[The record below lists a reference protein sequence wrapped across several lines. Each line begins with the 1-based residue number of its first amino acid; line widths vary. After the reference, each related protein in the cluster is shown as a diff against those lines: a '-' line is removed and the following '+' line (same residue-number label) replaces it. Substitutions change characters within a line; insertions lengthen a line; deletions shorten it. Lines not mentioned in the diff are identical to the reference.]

1 MFDHFVGLQ
10 LKALTLSF
18 LKRIAEFMLLD
29 RFRERRKKDSRIHA
43 FRSIQRERERDR
55 DRDRERQ
62 TQRETERQNSAI
74 AADLY
79 LVFIL
84 NAKNI
89 WLLQCLNFTISIPE
103 KRKCSILYLKFS
115 LIS

>member
-43 FRSIQRERERDR
+43 FRSIQRERETETEIERDR
-55 DRDRERQ
+55 HRER
-62 TQRETERQNSAI
+62 QRETEQRYSSGSLLSLHFKCQKHLAPPVFE
-74 AADLY
+74 LY
-79 LVFIL
+79 YFY
-84 NAKNI
+84 
-89 WLLQCLNFTISIPE
+89 S
-103 KRKCSILYLKFS
+103 
-115 LIS
+115 

>member
-43 FRSIQRERERDR
+43 FRSIQRERET

>member
-43 FRSIQRERERDR
+43 FRSIQRERDR

-62 TQRETERQNSAI
+62 TQRETERDRTA
-74 AADLY
+74 L
-79 LVFIL
+79 
-84 NAKNI
+84 
-89 WLLQCLNFTISIPE
+89 
-103 KRKCSILYLKFS
+103 
-115 LIS
+115 

>member
-29 RFRERRKKDSRIHA
+29 RFRESRKKDSRIHA

-62 TQRETERQNSAI
+62 TQRETERDRTA
-74 AADLY
+74 L
-79 LVFIL
+79 
-84 NAKNI
+84 
-89 WLLQCLNFTISIPE
+89 
-103 KRKCSILYLKFS
+103 
-115 LIS
+115 

>member
-43 FRSIQRERERDR
+43 FRSIQRERETETEIERDR
-55 DRDRERQ
+55 HRERQ
-62 TQRETERQNSAI
+62 RERAALSQRI
-74 AADLY
+74 
-79 LVFIL
+79 FI
-84 NAKNI
+84 
-89 WLLQCLNFTISIPE
+89 
-103 KRKCSILYLKFS
+103 
-115 LIS
+115 

>member
-43 FRSIQRERERDR
+43 FRSIQRERERETETEIER
-55 DRDRERQ
+55 DRHRERQ
-62 TQRETERQNSAI
+62 RDRTA
-74 AADLY
+74 L
-79 LVFIL
+79 
-84 NAKNI
+84 
-89 WLLQCLNFTISIPE
+89 
-103 KRKCSILYLKFS
+103 
-115 LIS
+115 